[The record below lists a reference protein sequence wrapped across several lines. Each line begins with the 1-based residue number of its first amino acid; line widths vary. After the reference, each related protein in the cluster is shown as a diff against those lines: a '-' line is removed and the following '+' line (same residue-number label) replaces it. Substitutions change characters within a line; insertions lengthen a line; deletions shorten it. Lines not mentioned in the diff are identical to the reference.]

1 MRKIAILAALLAV
14 AAFPSAS
21 IAAKKAKEDPAV
33 AATRNTAKF
42 MQDGMMPYA
51 TPSKAASAAKAKK
64 AKKGK
69 MAKKSKKK
77 MKMKM

>member
-33 AATRNTAKF
+33 AATRNTAKL
-42 MQDGMMPYA
+42 MRDGMMPYA
-51 TPSKAASAAKAKK
+51 VTAKAAPAPKAKK
-64 AKKGK
+64 AKK
-69 MAKKSKKK
+69 SKKK
-77 MKMKM
+77 AKKR